1 VWLKQNSICFAS
13 MKPSVQTPVLPPKK
27 KKKKKK
33 EPIKFQWTNS
43 TGNLKKSKMNE
54 CKDRIAH

>member
-1 VWLKQNSICFAS
+1 VAQAEQHLLCKHEALSSN
-13 MKPSVQTPVLPPKK
+13 PSPPSQKK
-27 KKKKKK
+27 EKKKK